1 MGVFC
6 MKDLEIL
13 LSSFGKDRSLVQKG
27 LAGECDAFAFALFL
41 VLQARHPEIK
51 IAPVLVERR
60 RMGLETG
67 NMIEYNPFSHVL
79 LEITLSDG
87 KVGLVDAAGMDAD
100 ERWEED
106 WIQPSEED
114 EEELCEDVFSYI
126 KTTFDAIQVRRG
138 RDRKYIGID
147 PSWMKKFEEALEGC
161 LKTMETPAPA
171 AAEVQAHRRNR
182 LRA

>member
-6 MKDLEIL
+6 TKDLEIL

-27 LAGECDAFAFALFL
+27 LAGECDAFAVALFL

-79 LEITLSDG
+79 LEITLTDG
-87 KVGLVDAAGMDAD
+87 QVCLVDAAGLEAD
-100 ERWEED
+100 ETLGG
-106 WIQPSEED
+106 S
-114 EEELCEDVFSYI
+114 L
-126 KTTFDAIQVRRG
+126 
-138 RDRKYIGID
+138 D
-147 PSWMKKFEEALEGC
+147 PA
-161 LKTMETPAPA
+161 
-171 AAEVQAHRRNR
+171 V
-182 LRA
+182 